1 MRGYTHDWT
10 EDAKCGSL
18 HPDIFDFEG
27 EKCPVDYKR
36 YMARKLCEGC
46 PVMAECA
53 RDVLEHDSYGL
64 VRAGLWAN
72 GWMCGG
78 PLNRGGRKGTLVEE
92 LQFIA
97 ATGRLPEPEVA
108 A

>member
-53 RDVLEHDSYGL
+53 KDVLEHDSYGL

-78 PLNRGGRKGTLVEE
+78 PLNRGSKKGALVEE

-97 ATGRLPEPEVA
+97 ATGHLPTSEEA

>member
-1 MRGYTHDWT
+1 MRGDRHHWT
-10 EDAKCGSL
+10 EDAKCTSL
-18 HPDIFDFEG
+18 HPELFDLER
-27 EKCPVDYKR
+27 ERSTHESKR
-36 YMARKLCEGC
+36 RVARQLCGGC
-46 PVMAECA
+46 PVIAECA

-64 VRAGLWAN
+64 VRAGLWTT

-78 PLNRGGRKGTLVEE
+78 PLRRSSKPALVKE

-97 ATGRLPEPEVA
+97 ATGRLPELEEA